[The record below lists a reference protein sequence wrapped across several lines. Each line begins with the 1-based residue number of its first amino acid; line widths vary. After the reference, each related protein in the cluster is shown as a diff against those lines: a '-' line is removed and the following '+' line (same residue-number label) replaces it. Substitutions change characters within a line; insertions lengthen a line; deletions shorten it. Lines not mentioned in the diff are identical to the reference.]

1 VRECAP
7 CRQFKEATDK
17 CESEGATAGGRLVA
31 LSPRMRRLLGVTE
44 AFGGEKNARP
54 AQLTVRPA
62 QLTVRPA
69 QLTVRP
75 AQLTLSDRFGQRPRS
90 SRRSCSPC
98 RWKP

>member
-44 AFGGEKNARP
+44 AFGGEKNAR
-54 AQLTVRPA
+54 T
-62 QLTVRPA
+62 RPA

-75 AQLTLSDRFGQRPRS
+75 AQLTLSDRFGQRRRS